1 MADNERDTGFS
12 RTAGIEHIDGLFGY
26 ALVLTRNRATAEDL
40 VQETYVRALK
50 AGDRLHENSNVKA
63 WLFTIL
69 RNIWLNELRKRRSS
83 PAFLTIDDK
92 EIPAESLAGD
102 EPDAYEV
109 LESNESVQSV
119 QAAIKSLPLP
129 FREVILMREFEDFS
143 YQEIAKVLGCPTGTI
158 MSRLGR
164 ARAKLRELLADT
176 QIASQH

>member
-1 MADNERDTGFS
+1 MAEDEQGASFS
-12 RTAGIEHIDGLFGY
+12 STAGIEHIDGLFGY
-26 ALVLTRNRATAEDL
+26 ALVLTRNRASAEDL

-83 PAFLTIDDK
+83 PVFLTIDDK
-92 EIPAESLAGD
+92 EIPAESLAGS
-102 EPDAYEV
+102 EPGAHEV
-109 LESNESVQSV
+109 LESNENVQSV
-119 QAAIKSLPLP
+119 QAAIRSLPLS
-129 FREVILMREFEDFS
+129 FREVILMREFENLS
-143 YQEIAKVLGCPTGTI
+143 YQEMANVLGCPTGTV

-176 QIASQH
+176 LMATQY